1 MQAILL
7 SAGKGERLKPY
18 TNNWPKCLMPINKIP
33 LLEYWIYDLARL
45 GVEKIIINTHYL
57 HEELNYFI
65 LNNKYTKLIEVSYE
79 ENLLGT
85 AGTLKSLSDKLTDEE
100 IIIIHSDNFCNCNL
114 DEFLLAHRNRPPET
128 NLTMM
133 TFDTDEPENC
143 GIVKLNKLNIVEEFY
158 EKSNLDKGNLANAAV
173 YISSKSFIDTVKK
186 LNNIQDLSNDIIN
199 KNLGKI
205 FTWKNEKN
213 LIDIGKIENL
223 RKAQTINH
231 QLNISQQKK
240 EWMVYYKDTI
250 IYKLFYG

>member
-1 MQAILL
+1 
-7 SAGKGERLKPY
+7 
-18 TNNWPKCLMPINKIP
+18 
-33 LLEYWIYDLARL
+33 
-45 GVEKIIINTHYL
+45 
-57 HEELNYFI
+57 
-65 LNNKYTKLIEVSYE
+65 
-79 ENLLGT
+79 
-85 AGTLKSLSDKLTDEE
+85 
-100 IIIIHSDNFCNCNL
+100 
-114 DEFLLAHRNRPPET
+114 
-128 NLTMM
+128 M